1 MLCRFDNHKLMIMLQ
16 DFEINGS
23 REFLSIFWNSKNM
36 FRLSPQMVDK
46 LSKSEDPY
54 GKYGYGQW
62 LYRTQ
67 YDEESWKLAW
77 DCFKFASDNGV
88 ADATYLI
95 SPTKEWVK
103 TTIRLHNNL
112 RYNGQFGR
120 LDGERTTLLRI
131 EQILGYIV
139 SLVHLTIERFTE
151 RTLLNIHLLTPK
163 AVECRHL

>member
-77 DCFKFASDNGV
+77 DCFKFAS
-88 ADATYLI
+88 
-95 SPTKEWVK
+95 EVK
-103 TTIRLHNNL
+103 AIVNL
-112 RYNGQFGR
+112 QKHF
-120 LDGERTTLLRI
+120 
-131 EQILGYIV
+131 
-139 SLVHLTIERFTE
+139 SLSMHF
-151 RTLLNIHLLTPK
+151 P
-163 AVECRHL
+163 CSC